1 MKIAMMT
8 NNYKPFIGGVPI
20 SVERLSEGLRRLGHE
35 VCIFAPEYQKG
46 VCEEDVIRY
55 GSGRHRME
63 NGMVF
68 PNIVDRRIREEF
80 ETRKFD
86 MIHVHQPML
95 IGNVAQWYSR
105 KYSIPLVF
113 TWHTRYEE
121 YLHYLKPFSDLNENR
136 KVMQFIYEK
145 CRKGLPRYMNA
156 YANRCSLVFAP
167 SGDMESYLRQQNIKP
182 PVRVLPTGLSEHS
195 FTEDPKRSAQLRQK
209 LLGDRKY
216 LLCTVSRIEKE
227 KNLYFLINAA
237 GKLKKELGDRFR
249 IAVVG
254 EGSEREALDRYVK
267 QSGLEDVVSFTG
279 GVPNEEVKDYLFA
292 SDLFLFASKSET
304 QGIVLAE
311 AMAAGLPVAAV
322 RACGVNDI
330 VEDQENGCLSEEDE
344 EEFAGKVCR
353 ILREQMYRAR
363 LKEGAERTALRYR
376 MEAVAR
382 KAEAGYV
389 LAGEFKA
396 ERGGNYGY
404 QNYRAEDAEPD
415 LLHLFKVS

>member
-1 MKIAMMT
+1 M
-8 NNYKPFIGGVPI
+8 
-20 SVERLSEGLRRLGHE
+20 
-35 VCIFAPEYQKG
+35 
-46 VCEEDVIRY
+46 
-55 GSGRHRME
+55 
-63 NGMVF
+63 
-68 PNIVDRRIREEF
+68 
-80 ETRKFD
+80 
-86 MIHVHQPML
+86 
-95 IGNVAQWYSR
+95 
-105 KYSIPLVF
+105 
-113 TWHTRYEE
+113 
-121 YLHYLKPFSDLNENR
+121 
-136 KVMQFIYEK
+136 
-145 CRKGLPRYMNA
+145 
-156 YANRCSLVFAP
+156 
-167 SGDMESYLRQQNIKP
+167 
-182 PVRVLPTGLSEHS
+182 
-195 FTEDPKRSAQLRQK
+195 RSAQLRQK